1 MNRDGDTLEP
11 GAETPDFSENS
22 EPFALFAEWMVK
34 AEACEPVDPN
44 AMALATTDAAG
55 MPNVRMVLLKGADA
69 DGFVFYTNGESAKG
83 LELAANPKA
92 SLLLYW
98 KSLNRQ
104 VRIRG
109 PVAQVSDEEADAY
122 FASRHRASRIG
133 AWASSQ
139 SRPLTSRA
147 KLVAD
152 VAKETARFGVGEVPR
167 PPLLARLSG
176 HPARDRVLAGRHLP
190 PARPCRVSAIL
201 AASALGQDAA
211 LSLD

>member
-1 MNRDGDTLEP
+1 MNRDGDTLAS
-11 GAETPDFSENS
+11 GAETPDFTENS

-34 AEACEPVDPN
+34 AEASEPVDPN
-44 AMALATTDAAG
+44 AMALATADASG

-83 LELAANPKA
+83 LELADNPKA
-92 SLLLYW
+92 ALLLYW

-109 PVAQVSDEEADAY
+109 SVAQVSDEEADAY

-147 KLVAD
+147 KLLAD

-167 PPLLARLSG
+167 PLYWHGYRVTPLEIEFWQAGTFRL
-176 HPARDRVLAGRHLP
+176 HDRVVFRRAS
-190 PARPCRVSAIL
+190 PATPWVKTRLYP
-201 AASALGQDAA
+201 
-211 LSLD
+211 